1 MKVLADK
8 LDDIALGKQW
18 SESTLVESLD
28 LSFLNQLDKVVITRY
43 INGSQ
48 INMDHIRLQ
57 DIAIKIRNN
66 Q

>member
-57 DIAIKIRNN
+57 DVAIKIRNN
-66 Q
+66 R

>member
-1 MKVLADK
+1 MKALAAK
-8 LDDIALGKQW
+8 LNDIALGKQW

-28 LSFLNQLDKVVITRY
+28 LSFLNQLDKAVITRY
-43 INGSQ
+43 VNGSQ